1 MALQPTL
8 AHPSLRD
15 RRDRK
20 RIPALQKPLSKLKP
34 KSPSAAPDQAVQPRP
49 APPDR
54 ALTVAHLHHPN
65 RGPFYAKIRGPDST
79 VIDTRSA
86 STSNST
92 RRLHSAPGSPETSPV
107 SGSALGSPKPS
118 RSRSRVPRC
127 GSSNQLI
134 IRIAPFSTKRSA
146 WGDWLSRTSS
156 RSNAKRVSTRQR
168 SGHSPW
174 RPAAGGREPRR
185 RYS

>member
-20 RIPALQKPLSKLKP
+20 RILALQKPLSKLKP

-65 RGPFYAKIRGPDST
+65 RGPFCAKIRGPDST

-92 RRLHSAPGSPETSPV
+92 PSA
-107 SGSALGSPKPS
+107 ALCARIS
-118 RSRSRVPRC
+118 RNVASIGLRA
-127 GSSNQLI
+127 
-134 IRIAPFSTKRSA
+134 RIAEAQQIKVARA
-146 WGDWLSRTSS
+146 
-156 RSNAKRVSTRQR
+156 AARVI
-168 SGHSPW
+168 
-174 RPAAGGREPRR
+174 EPTHHQNRALQHEAFGVG
-185 RYS
+185 